1 MRIGLYGKLPAKRDF
16 VVSEVARD
24 FLRVW
29 EPWMQGGVSD
39 STLRLG
45 QGWQNWYLAAPIWRF
60 WLGRDIAGEE
70 ALGAFMASV
79 DGVGR
84 MFPLTIVAQGDLPA
98 PEDEPQEAWFS
109 AVEELLLDTL
119 EPERMPYEATLARL
133 KALDRPRATPP
144 GEGPAAAQGSGPTVV
159 RAASA
164 GAPIASVLAAL
175 SDRDRRRRLRRAAVF
190 WTIGGDAVA
199 PMALRSDG
207 LPQADLFGAF
217 LTCSFEP
224 VTGPSRTD
232 EEVAT

>member
-1 MRIGLYGKLPAKRDF
+1 MRLGLYGKLPAKRDF
-16 VVSEVARD
+16 VVSEVSRD

-45 QGWQNWYLAAPIWRF
+45 QDWQGWYLAAPIWRF

-70 ALGAFMASV
+70 CTGAFMASV

-84 MFPLTIVAQGDLPA
+84 MFPLTIVAQGALPP
-98 PEDEPQEAWFS
+98 PEEEPQEPWF
-109 AVEELLLDTL
+109 AVVEELLLDTL
-119 EPERMPYEATLARL
+119 EPDRTPYDATLARL
-133 KALDRPRATPP
+133 KALEPPRTMPP
-144 GEGPAAAQGSGPTVV
+144 GEGPPPAPGSGPTVV

-164 GAPIASVLAAL
+164 GAPIAGVLAAL
-175 SDRDRRRRLRRAAVF
+175 SDRDRRRRLRRAALF
-190 WTIGGDAVA
+190 WTIGGETVP
-199 PMALRSDG
+199 PMAFRSEG
-207 LPQADLFGAF
+207 LPSADLFGAF

-224 VTGPSRTD
+224 LSGPSRTD